1 MKRDRGKAMFNDYMV
16 KHFMARYGFD
26 PNVTLAIARDLGRKH
41 RAEVAQPG
49 LESSS
54 ITSEQDFCDAAGID
68 RVTDLALSD
77 DFDHGDVR
85 VADWGE
91 ILQDEYATAFHA
103 EK

>member
-1 MKRDRGKAMFNDYMV
+1 MFNEYMV
-16 KHFMARYGFD
+16 KHFMARYGID
-26 PNVTLAIARDLGRKH
+26 PNATLAIARDLGRKH
-41 RAEVAQPG
+41 RAEGTQPG

-54 ITSEQDFCDAAGID
+54 ITSERDFCDAAGIY
-68 RVTDLALSD
+68 RATDLALSD

-91 ILQDEYATAFHA
+91 ILQDAYETAFHA